1 MTRDGVVDHILDHL
15 AEPALRAVCSART
28 PSEATEVHDHGHAR
42 QSADLDNGYDICLQT
57 ADGGQDGTA
66 LFSHAGLP
74 RDVYAAPCALIEP
87 SLALVAEDA
96 AGVGGYIVAAL
107 DGRDFR

>member
-1 MTRDGVVDHILDHL
+1 MTNASCAVPERHKEYQHL
-15 AEPALRAVCSART
+15 LSHGALNTRVGSESARIRRCQ
-28 PSEATEVHDHGHAR
+28 P
-42 QSADLDNGYDICLQT
+42 ADLDNGYDICLQT